1 MTDEI
6 RDIINAYGREMMY
19 VETMHEDVFD
29 RRGQASIDYL
39 RSKGFSSCF
48 LHEGEKHHFYVERA
62 GVRTYWQETAQMSTL
77 PGPNGLHSYLHH
89 DKYNQPEGTLD
100 LLCFPEEVRGSGDAV
115 TLLYDIASGRTVVEH
130 LSNSKVIKKKE

>member
-62 GVRTYWQETAQMSTL
+62 GVRTYWQETAQMSIFL
-77 PGPNGLHSYLHH
+77 
-89 DKYNQPEGTLD
+89 LD
-100 LLCFPEEVRGSGDAV
+100 
-115 TLLYDIASGRTVVEH
+115 DIASGRTEH
-130 LSNSKVIKKKE
+130 LSMSAIIKKKE